1 MGLNDL
7 TKNHSALCE
16 NKEIAAT
23 IKIAESFQ
31 SDDSNM
37 REKITQQ
44 LEQMEKITR
53 EIDMDTS
60 TNAEIK
66 IFTGTGD
73 GGVGTPMR
81 NSTLRNKQAE

>member
-1 MGLNDL
+1 
-7 TKNHSALCE
+7 
-16 NKEIAAT
+16 
-23 IKIAESFQ
+23 
-31 SDDSNM
+31 M